1 MRSEQLAPCGFQIE
15 SPGPTVLLIWI
26 IMLTMVGS
34 SNLADDD
41 FNDENENF
49 LFVFGVPPFCKLL
62 KMERFL

>member
-1 MRSEQLAPCGFQIE
+1 
-15 SPGPTVLLIWI
+15 
-26 IMLTMVGS
+26 MLTMVGS